1 LYRFNENT
9 VCGRVCGR
17 AIRATQ
23 HKDTTLRYAVT
34 LAPDDNGTLL
44 VTVPDLPEAVTFGY
58 DRDDALARAVDAI
71 ETALMG
77 AIAAREDIPA
87 PASLGAD
94 YAALPALASAK
105 VALYQAMRAEG
116 VGKAALAKRLDVAL
130 PQIDRLLDLRHSS
143 RLDAIERAFAALGR
157 EMEIVVK
164 APAER
169 VA

>member
-1 LYRFNENT
+1 M
-9 VCGRVCGR
+9 
-17 AIRATQ
+17 
-23 HKDTTLRYAVT
+23 T
-34 LAPDDNGTLL
+34 LAPDDNGTVL
-44 VTVPDLPEAVTFGY
+44 VTFPDLPEAVTFGK
-58 DRDDALARAVDAI
+58 DREDALARAVDAI

-77 AIAAREDIPA
+77 AMAAREDILVPK
-87 PASLGAD
+87 SVDGAD
-94 YAALPALASAK
+94 YVALPALASAK

-164 APAER
+164 AA
-169 VA
+169 A

>member
-1 LYRFNENT
+1 
-9 VCGRVCGR
+9 
-17 AIRATQ
+17 
-23 HKDTTLRYAVT
+23 LRYAVT
-34 LAPDDNGTLL
+34 IAPDDNGTLL
-44 VTVPDLPEAVTFGY
+44 VSVPDLPEAVTFGE
-58 DRDDALARAVDAI
+58 DREDALARAVDAI

-87 PASLGAD
+87 PKSLGAN
-94 YAALPALASAK
+94 YVALPALASAK

-116 VGKAALAKRLDVAL
+116 VGKAALAKRLNVAL

-164 APAER
+164 TAA
-169 VA
+169 